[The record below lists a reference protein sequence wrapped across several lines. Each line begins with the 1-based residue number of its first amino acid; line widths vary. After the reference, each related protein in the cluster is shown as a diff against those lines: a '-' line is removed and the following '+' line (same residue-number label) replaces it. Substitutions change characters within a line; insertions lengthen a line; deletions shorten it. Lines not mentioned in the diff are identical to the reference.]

1 MKYVL
6 IFESGDD
13 FQMCIGV
20 YDNRKEAYGA
30 AYLWLDGLL
39 DGELPVGKDDTVS
52 ISPTY
57 QLEGETGWGMKLIG
71 NDEIQERVHILSCE
85 TKNSE
90 S

>member
-30 AYLWLDGLL
+30 AYLWLDELL
-39 DGELPVGKDDTVS
+39 DGELPVGKDDKVS
-52 ISPTY
+52 ISPVY
-57 QLEGETGWGMKLIG
+57 QLEGETGCGMQLTG
-71 NDEIQERVHILSCE
+71 NEQIKERVHILFWEPKGSG
-85 TKNSE
+85 S
-90 S
+90 